1 MAETSG
7 LCLSHITHAC
17 TPALR
22 SSRPPLQCRGVS
34 ILLGFKQR
42 SFFFFFLK
50 VNGHPGSEELD
61 RGGTGGQ
68 RRGGAFRWDW
78 CCRTVGAEAGSVWG
92 RRISWAVCWLKQIHA
107 RGRSCTQLASSS
119 HVRRRRL
126 SSRDF
131 REAWDENPLD
141 IIVHT
146 RMARLI
152 WD

>member
-1 MAETSG
+1 M
-7 LCLSHITHAC
+7 HA
-17 TPALR
+17 PLR
-22 SSRPPLQCRGVS
+22 SGPAVHLFNVVAFPYCWVLNSAP
-34 ILLGFKQR
+34 
-42 SFFFFFLK
+42 FFFFLK

-68 RRGGAFRWDW
+68 RRGGAFRW

-119 HVRRRRL
+119 HVRRRCL

-131 REAWDENPLD
+131 RVAWDENPLD